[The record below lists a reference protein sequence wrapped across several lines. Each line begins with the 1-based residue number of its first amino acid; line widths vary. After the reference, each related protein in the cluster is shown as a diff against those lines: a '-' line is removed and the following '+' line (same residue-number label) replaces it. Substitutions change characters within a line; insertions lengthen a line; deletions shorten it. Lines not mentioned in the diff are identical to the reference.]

1 MKKILSLTLVAIMLL
16 STLMLTS
23 CDAAIKL
30 VQLYILSSYDT
41 QLFEIRY
48 TVTEEEWNAAI
59 NLENYSTEYVTNI
72 TGEEVCTF
80 YKFTK
85 DGYRLKSDD
94 KEKFYIFQEGTC
106 YLLEKHGEEYVASEA
121 GYAKDH
127 NVLAFWLHNLSLSD
141 FTYDESSHAYVLTQI
156 GSGYEIKLVVKFED
170 GVIISMYTTLAD
182 ETGVMFQNYGIY
194 SVGKTTIDFPPYTMG
209 E

>member
-1 MKKILSLTLVAIMLL
+1 MKKLLSLALVAVMLCT
-16 STLMLTS
+16 TLMLTS
-23 CDAAIKL
+23 CEAVMKL
-30 VQLYILSSYDT
+30 VQLYYIMDMESN
-41 QLFEIRY
+41 IRY

-72 TGEEVCTF
+72 TGEEVRTL

-85 DGYRLKSDD
+85 DGYRLNSDD
-94 KEKFYIFQEGTC
+94 KEEFYIFQEDTC

-141 FTYDESSHAYVLTQI
+141 FTFDESIHAYVLTEI
-156 GSGYEIKLVVKFED
+156 SSGYEIKLLVEFEN
-170 GVIISMYTTLAD
+170 GVIVSMYTTLAD
-182 ETGVMFQNYGIY
+182 ETGVMFQDYLIY
-194 SVGKTTIDFPPYTMG
+194 SVGTTTIDFPQYTMG